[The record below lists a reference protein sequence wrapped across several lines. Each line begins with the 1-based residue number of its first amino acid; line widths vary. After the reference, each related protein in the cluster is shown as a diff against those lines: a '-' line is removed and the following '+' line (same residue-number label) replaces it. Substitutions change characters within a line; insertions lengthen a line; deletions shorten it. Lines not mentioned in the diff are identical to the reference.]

1 MIGLLF
7 NRFTLYAALVAM
19 AVAGAFAY
27 RSSLIQMGYDQ
38 AMAQVRDAETDKL
51 RELLKENS
59 RLVGVVEKLNAKA
72 KQQEQDIKAFRAR
85 QLVAADKLRAQ
96 EADYQRRLAAASAE
110 AVRKHAK
117 ELDSH
122 LGRCTEDVE
131 RFAVEA
137 AQCSGAAHTL
147 NDYIKELP

>member
-1 MIGLLF
+1 MTEESFGGVTITPSPDDSSVPILQIGTAPNNTNRTTRTNNERDTPMTLLLDSPPAPG
-7 NRFTLYAALVAM
+7 T
-19 AVAGAFAY
+19 
-27 RSSLIQMGYDQ
+27 
-38 AMAQVRDAETDKL
+38 
-51 RELLKENS
+51 
-59 RLVGVVEKLNAKA
+59 
-72 KQQEQDIKAFRAR
+72 
-85 QLVAADKLRAQ
+85 
-96 EADYQRRLAAASAE
+96 RLAAASAE

-147 NDYIKELP
+147 NDYINLR